1 MKIAE
6 IIINTGVKS
15 LDRTFHYTVE
25 DGIEIL
31 PGARVIVP
39 FGHGNRGAIGYFLG
53 YIDNSPYSNLKPIK
67 KVLDLVPLVSED
79 ALELAK
85 HISRTTFCTFSDA
98 IKLML
103 PPAVNF
109 KFEKIVSFLN
119 DTDFELTAAQKKVL
133 ETLKAAGGKAEQGK
147 LLTACNIKSAS
158 VINSLKLKG
167 CVSVYEKPVG
177 GTKEKVRKK
186 VCLTENYE
194 EILSSYKPGSAMIK
208 AIDMLIEYGSMFLSE
223 LVEFSGCSNTSVL
236 TLEKKGI
243 VHIFDETIIRSPITK
258 KYGAGEKVTPSSEQE
273 NAINI
278 LKNAVNSN
286 KPSEHLL
293 FGVTGSGKTEVFLQ
307 VADYVIK
314 NGKNVII
321 LVPEISLTPQ
331 MTKRFCERFGDNVA
345 VIHSGLSLGERYDE
359 WQRIKNSQVSVAL
372 GARSAI
378 FAPFENVGLIV
389 VDEAHESTYKSEN
402 SPRYD
407 ARNIAKYRAMQNNCP
422 VVYATATPRI
432 EDYYNAKSGKTN
444 LIKLE
449 KRINDK
455 LPEIKVI
462 DMAQELA
469 NGNRSVFSVEA
480 MQELGKNYNNNL
492 KSLVF
497 LNRRG
502 FSTFVSCRSCGYVAK
517 CPNCSVSLTY
527 HFKGEKLK
535 CHMCDYTQDILKV
548 CPECTSKYIKHFG
561 SGTQKAEETIKEQFN
576 YIEIIRMD
584 SDTTSHKF
592 SHERLLDKF
601 GKEKASVLLGTQMIT
616 KGHDFGNLT
625 LCIVLAADT
634 LLNTGEYNSSEKAFS
649 QLVQVCGRAGR
660 GNVPGQALIQ
670 TYDPKNKIFEF
681 VKSNDYESFY
691 NDEINARKLMEYP
704 PFGEIIS
711 VVISGEDEEKTG
723 KYGMEV
729 NNKLQDIL
737 MDYPGVCNAFFGLTS
752 CSVFKIKN
760 KFRYKILVKTKKD
773 ERIYEIFKKLND
785 WHLENNKPI
794 NMDIDI
800 NPNGNV

>member
-31 PGARVIVP
+31 PGARVVVP
-39 FGHGNRGAIGYFLG
+39 FGHGNRGTIGYFLG
-53 YIDNSPYSNLKPIK
+53 FTDNSPFSNLKPIK
-67 KVLDLVPLVSED
+67 KVVDKVPLVSEES
-79 ALELAK
+79 LKLAK
-85 HISRTTFCTFSDA
+85 HISNTTFCTFSDA

-109 KFEKIVSFLN
+109 KFEKIVSILDDSEVFL
-119 DTDFELTAAQKKVL
+119 TPAQKKVI
-133 ETLKAAGGKAEQGK
+133 ETLKAAGGKAEQRK
-147 LLTACNIKSAS
+147 LLAACNIKSAT
-158 VINSLKLKG
+158 VVNSLKLKG

-194 EILSSYKPGSAMIK
+194 EVLSAYKPGNAMGK

-223 LVEFSGCSNTSVL
+223 LIEYTGCSGTSL
-236 TLEKKGI
+236 STLEKKGI
-243 VHIFDETIIRSPITK
+243 VNIFEETVSRSPVTK
-258 KYGAGEKVTPSSEQE
+258 KYESGKKVTPSIEQS
-273 NAINI
+273 NAIDV
-278 LKNAVNSN
+278 LKKAVDSN

-314 NGKNVII
+314 SGKNVII

-331 MTKRFCERFGDNVA
+331 MTRRFSQRFGDSVA
-345 VIHSGLSLGERYDE
+345 VLHSGLSLGERYDE
-359 WQRIKNSQVSVAL
+359 WQRIKNSEVNVAL

-402 SPRYD
+402 NPKYD
-407 ARNIAKYRAMQNNCP
+407 ARIIAKYRAMHNNCP
-422 VVYATATPRI
+422 VVYATATPRV
-432 EDYYNAKSGKTN
+432 EDYYFAKSGKIN
-444 LIKLE
+444 LIKLN

-455 LPEIKVI
+455 LPEIKVV

-469 NGNRSVFSVEA
+469 NGNRSVISVEA
-480 MQELGKNYNNNL
+480 MKELGENYNNNL

-527 HFKGEKLK
+527 HYKGEKLK

-561 SGTQKAEETIKEQFN
+561 SGTQKAEETIKEQFKD
-576 YIEIIRMD
+576 IEIIRMD

-601 GKEKASVLLGTQMIT
+601 KEKKASILLGTQMIT
-616 KGHDFGNLT
+616 KGHDFNNLT
-625 LCIVLAADT
+625 LCVVLAADT
-634 LLNTGEYNSSEKAFS
+634 LINTGEYNSTEKAFS

-660 GNVPGQALIQ
+660 GEIPGRALIQ
-670 TYDPKNKIFEF
+670 TYEPKNKIFEF
-681 VKSNDYESFY
+681 IKNNDYESFY
-691 NDEINARKLMEYP
+691 NDEITARKLMEYP
-704 PFGEIIS
+704 PFGDIIS
-711 VVISGEDEEKTG
+711 VVVSGEDEEKTG

-737 MDYPGVCNAFFGLTS
+737 KDYPGVCNAFFGLTP
-752 CSVFKIKN
+752 CGVFKIKN

-785 WHLENNKPI
+785 WHLENNKPF
-794 NMDIDI
+794 NVDIDI
-800 NPNGNV
+800 NPNGNI

>member
-25 DGIEIL
+25 DGTEIL
-31 PGARVIVP
+31 PGARVVVP
-39 FGHGNRGAIGYFLG
+39 FGYGNRGAIGYFLG
-53 YIDNSPYSNLKPIK
+53 FTDNSPYSNLKPIK

-85 HISRTTFCTFSDA
+85 HISKTTFCTFSDA

-119 DTDFELTAAQKKVL
+119 DADCELTSAQKKVL

-147 LLTACNIKSAS
+147 LLAACNIKSAS
-158 VINSLKLKG
+158 VINALKLKG
-167 CVSVYEKPVG
+167 CISVCEKPVG

-186 VCLTENYE
+186 VVLTDAFEDV
-194 EILSSYKPGSAMIK
+194 LLTYKPGSAMTK
-208 AIDMLIEYGSMFLSE
+208 AIDLLKEYGSMFLSE
-223 LVEFSGCSNTSVL
+223 LVEYSGCSNTSVA

-243 VHIFDETIIRSPITK
+243 VNIFDETVIRSAITK
-258 KYGAGEKVTPSSEQE
+258 KYDTKTAVTPSEEQE
-273 NAINI
+273 KAINI
-278 LKNAVNSN
+278 LKNAVKSG

-331 MTKRFCERFGDNVA
+331 MTKRFSERFGDSVA
-345 VIHSGLSLGERYDE
+345 VLHSGLSLGERYDE
-359 WQRIKNSQVSVAL
+359 WQKIKNSEVKVAL

-389 VDEAHESTYKSEN
+389 IDEAHESTYKSEN
-402 SPRYD
+402 NPRYD
-407 ARNIAKYRAMQNNCP
+407 ARNIAKFKSEQYNCP
-422 VVYATATPRI
+422 VVYASATPKI
-432 EDYYNAKSGKTN
+432 EDYFFAKCGKIN
-444 LIKLE
+444 LIKLN

-455 LPEIKVI
+455 LPEIKVV

-469 NGNRSVFSVEA
+469 MGNRSVFSVEA
-480 MQELGKNYNNNL
+480 IKELEKNYKNNL

-527 HFKGEKLK
+527 HIKGEKLK
-535 CHMCDYTQDILKV
+535 CHMCDYAQDMLKI
-548 CPECTSKYIKHFG
+548 CPECGSKYIKQFG
-561 SGTQKAEETIKEQFN
+561 SGTQKAEETLKEQFGN
-576 YIEIIRMD
+576 VEIIRMD
-584 SDTTSHKF
+584 GDTTSHKF

-601 GKEKASVLLGTQMIT
+601 SEGNAGILLGTQMIT
-616 KGHDFGNLT
+616 KGHDFHDLT
-625 LCIVLAADT
+625 LSIVLAADT
-634 LLNTGEYNSSEKAFS
+634 LINTGEYNSSEKAFS

-660 GNVPGQALIQ
+660 GDIPGKAIIQ
-670 TYDPKNKIFEF
+670 TYDPKNKIFEY
-681 VKSNDYESFY
+681 VKTNDYESFY

-711 VVISGEDEEKTG
+711 VIISGNDEEKTG
-723 KYGMEV
+723 NYGMEV
-729 NNKLQDIL
+729 NKKLQEL
-737 MDYPGVCNAFFGLTS
+737 LNEYPGLCTAFFGLTS

-773 ERIYEIFKKLND
+773 DRIYDVFKKLND
-785 WHLENNKPI
+785 WHLENNKYF

-800 NPNGNV
+800 NPNGNI